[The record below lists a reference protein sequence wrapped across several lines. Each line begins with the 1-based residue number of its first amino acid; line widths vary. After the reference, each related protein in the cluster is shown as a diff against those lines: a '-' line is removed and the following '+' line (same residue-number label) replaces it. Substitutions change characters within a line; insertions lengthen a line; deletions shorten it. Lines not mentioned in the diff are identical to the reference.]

1 VWNISPVSN
10 INLFPSIINSRIGI
24 SGIFQLDDTQ
34 RYTIYKQKH
43 IRSTIFFLTIVCIF
57 HCKLIHYTEDILIP
71 IIKINKWYH
80 SWQSILWRK
89 LNTIYHPAISFVQ
102 SSKITFRTYKTNIII
117 YLCHLVFCQIRI
129 GVCYKLLEII
139 SNQYISFCDTRDIIA
154 RRIFPTFRF

>member
-1 VWNISPVSN
+1 MWNISPVSN
-10 INLFPSIINSRIGI
+10 INLFPSIINSRIRI

-71 IIKINKWYH
+71 IIKLNKRYH
-80 SWQSILWRK
+80 SWQSILRRK
-89 LNTIYHPAISFVQ
+89 LNTIYHPAIYFMQ
-102 SSKITFRTYKTNIII
+102 SSKITFRTYKTDIII
-117 YLCHLVFCQIRI
+117 YLCHLVFCQIRV

-154 RRIFPTFRF
+154 RRILPTFRF

>member
-1 VWNISPVSN
+1 MWNISPVSN